1 MLYSQGERNYKDI
14 KEWINRHSS
23 IFLTE
28 EERTG
33 QASEVDEEIESFT
46 SENFEED
53 VNKKK
58 DEDKPAEEEAKKDE
72 L

>member
-1 MLYSQGERNYKDI
+1 M
-14 KEWINRHSS
+14 
-23 IFLTE
+23 TE